1 MQDSIQRQN
10 ALNATARPNRYQVD
24 DDVPVLPDSA
34 NIEVYL
40 SLPAHVVEA
49 VGHYL
54 DAHPLLSWDDVATLG
69 LLLVAMPNDG
79 DTRALHAEYLSR
91 VFGKVAA

>member
-1 MQDSIQRQN
+1 MTIGKQN
-10 ALNATARPNRYQVD
+10 LINLINAAQHCPNRYQAD
-24 DDVPVLPDSA
+24 GPVLPESG

-91 VFGKVAA
+91 VFGKVA

>member
-1 MQDSIQRQN
+1 MTIERQN
-10 ALNATARPNRYQVD
+10 AINATCQRPDRYQAD
-24 DDVPVLPDSA
+24 GPVLPESG
-34 NIEVYL
+34 NIEVCV

-54 DAHPLLSWDDVATLG
+54 DAHPLMSWDDVTTIG

-79 DTRALHAEYLSR
+79 DTRALHSEYLSR
-91 VFGKVAA
+91 MFGKVAA